1 MTIPFWLRE
10 PTILLN
16 QKYIKEVWCDS
27 SMTSTQ
33 KLNAI
38 TRLVL
43 ILTTLGYTFT
53 QNFNFVIMGI
63 LTLGIIVALHYFY
76 LTKFEDSNL
85 DKAIKEGFTNPTA
98 YKVLQNQF
106 TNPKPSNPLMNV
118 QLPELNEN
126 PNRRAAAPAY
136 NPVVEREINKSVK
149 DQIATMHCDQP
160 DIESKLFKDLG
171 DNFDFEQ
178 SMRPF
183 YATANTKVPNDQTA
197 FAQFCYGDMTSCK
210 EGNEFACVKNNA
222 RYINI

>member
-1 MTIPFWLRE
+1 MTIPFWLKE

-27 SMTSTQ
+27 SMTSAQ

-38 TRLVL
+38 TRLVI
-43 ILTTLGYTFT
+43 ILTTLGYTVT

-63 LTLGIIVALHYFY
+63 LTLGILVAVYY
-76 LTKFEDSNL
+76 YYTTKNDKLTMGT
-85 DKAIKEGFTNPTA
+85 IRKEGFTNPKL
-98 YKVLQNQF
+98 YKAMESQF
-106 TNPKPSNPLMNV
+106 TKPKPSNPLMNV
-118 QLPELNEN
+118 ELPELNEN
-126 PNRRAAAPAY
+126 PNRKPAAPSF
-136 NPVVEREINKSVK
+136 NPLVEKDINRATKN
-149 DQIATMHCDQP
+149 QIITMHCDQP
-160 DIESKLFKDLG
+160 DIGSKLFKDLG
-171 DNFDFEQ
+171 DNFNFEQ

-210 EGNEFACVKNNA
+210 EGNEFACVRDNA

>member
-1 MTIPFWLRE
+1 MAVQFWLKE
-10 PTILLN
+10 PTVLLN
-16 QKYIKEVWCDS
+16 QKYISEVWCDGSMS
-27 SMTSTQ
+27 SAR

-38 TRLVL
+38 TRLV
-43 ILTTLGYTFT
+43 IVLTTLGYSFT
-53 QNFNFVIMGI
+53 QNFNFVIMGV

-76 LTKFEDSNL
+76 LTKRDETVL
-85 DKAIKEGFTNPTA
+85 DGAIREGFTSPRLYERMENTFTKPT
-98 YKVLQNQF
+98 
-106 TNPKPSNPLMNV
+106 PSNPLMNV
-118 QLPELNEN
+118 TLPELNED
-126 PNRRAAAPAY
+126 PHRKAAAPAY
-136 NPVVEREINKSVK
+136 NPLVERDVNKAAK
-149 DQIATMHCDQP
+149 KQIVTMHCDQP

-171 DNFDFEQ
+171 DNFDFDQ